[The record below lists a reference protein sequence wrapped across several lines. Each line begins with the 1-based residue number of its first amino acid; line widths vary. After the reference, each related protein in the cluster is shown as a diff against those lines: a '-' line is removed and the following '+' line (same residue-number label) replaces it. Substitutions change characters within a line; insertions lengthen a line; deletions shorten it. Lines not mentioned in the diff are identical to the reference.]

1 MLQVPLALLAI
12 LTVGTFLTLPRS
24 PTGDLRAK
32 FARIDFAGAFTLV
45 ASIFL
50 LLFGLDR
57 GGNVAWRDTTTI
69 ASLSGA
75 FVFFALFVLVEVCWA
90 REPCAPKRIVT
101 NRTLLASYLA
111 NLFSNA
117 AGITLIFSV
126 SLYLQAVQ
134 GARAGEVGLIL
145 LPTVFGGVAGSLG
158 IGLIMQATGKYYVA
172 TIASFA
178 LMLFGTVVVALVT
191 GPWKYTLVGLSFGAE
206 PLLMSIDGLPFLM
219 SVYRHH
225 RKQLGYRGRD
235 HQYPCRPRRQCR
247 ARRPS
252 CRHSRLLP
260 LPFPRLGC
268 WPLCGHNVDQRRGPQ
283 YLAQA
288 SVGG

>member
-1 MLQVPLALLAI
+1 MGVTVSHSTLAPISLASTLI
-12 LTVGTFLTLPRS
+12 GFVSFAFTVGTFLTLPRS

-57 GGNVAWRDTTTI
+57 GGNLAWRDTTTI

-75 FVFFALFVLVEVCWA
+75 AGFFALFVLVELRWA

-134 GARAGEVGLIL
+134 GARAGEAGLIL

-172 TIASFA
+172 TVASFA

-191 GPWKYTLVGLSFGAE
+191 GPWRYTLVGLSFGTKPFAHSYKCVCLADACVQVSSRTTWVLGQGSPVPSSRWLQMQDRRTRLSLQPSHTSSV
-206 PLLMSIDGLPFLM
+206 PLGLSLAFPW
-219 SVYRHH
+219 
-225 RKQLGYRGRD
+225 GR
-235 HQYPCRPRRQCR
+235 R
-247 ARRPS
+247 
-252 CRHSRLLP
+252 
-260 LPFPRLGC
+260 
-268 WPLCGHNVDQRRGPQ
+268 
-283 YLAQA
+283 
-288 SVGG
+288 